1 MHRCRFVVPL
11 LLALGLVLG
20 AAASFA
26 QVGIGLSITI
36 APPLL
41 PVYVQPP
48 IPTPGY
54 IWTPGY
60 WAYGPYGYFWV
71 PGTWVQPP
79 AVGLLWTPGY
89 WGWNNGVYAFNQG
102 YWGPHVGF
110 YGGINYGF
118 GYGGVGYQGGYWNNG
133 AFNYNRAVNNI
144 GNTHITNVYNR
155 TVVNNTTVNNV
166 SYNGGNGGTVARPTP
181 QEQALAPAQRLPP
194 TQTQIAHQ
202 QAASTNHA
210 LLASVN
216 QGHPPIAATT
226 RPGVFSGP
234 GVVPAHNAVAPV
246 RAGVAPGPANP
257 ALRGAAAEHAGV
269 APGLAIPGQHVPEAT
284 RPAIAGQHG
293 VAPASLGASP
303 ALRTPAEAGHPV
315 SPGEV
320 PARPAA
326 RVPAAQGLVPPQ
338 AHVAP
343 QVHPVPVHP
352 VVARLVHPAP
362 VHAAAARPVP
372 HPAPAPHR
380 PVPQHE
386 EKKPPPG

>member
-1 MHRCRFVVPL
+1 MHRHRFVVPV
-11 LLALGLVLG
+11 LLALCLVLG
-20 AAASFA
+20 AAASLA

-36 APPLL
+36 APPLI

-48 IPTPGY
+48 IPAPGY

-89 WGWNNGVYAFNQG
+89 WGWNNGVYVFNHG
-102 YWGPHVGF
+102 YWGPHIGF

-144 GNTHITNVYNR
+144 GNTNITNVYNR
-155 TVVNNTTVNNV
+155 AVVNNTTVNNV

-181 QEQALAPAQRLPP
+181 QQQAFAQAQRLPP

-202 QAASTNHA
+202 QAASTDHA

-234 GVVPAHNAVAPV
+234 GIVPARNAAAPV

-257 ALRGAAAEHAGV
+257 ALRGAAAEHGSRTWARDPRAAPTGGAETRDRQSAWRGSGV
-269 APGLAIPGQHVPEAT
+269 ARGVSDASDPSRSGPSGQWRSRGKA
-284 RPAIAGQHG
+284 RSG
-293 VAPASLGASP
+293 V
-303 ALRTPAEAGHPV
+303 R
-315 SPGEV
+315 
-320 PARPAA
+320 AA
-326 RVPAAQGLVPPQ
+326 HELVPQ

-343 QVHPVPVHP
+343 QVHPAPVHP
-352 VVARLVHPAP
+352 VVARPVHPAP
-362 VHAAAARPVP
+362 VHAAAARPAP
-372 HPAPAPHR
+372 HPAPAPHH